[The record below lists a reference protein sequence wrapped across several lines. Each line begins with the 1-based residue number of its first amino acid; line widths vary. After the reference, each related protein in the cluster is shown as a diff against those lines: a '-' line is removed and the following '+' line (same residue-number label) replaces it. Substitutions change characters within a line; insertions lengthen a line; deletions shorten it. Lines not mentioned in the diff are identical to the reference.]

1 MLEHNEIVEKEH
13 LGDIDINQIEKDVN
27 DKQKDEIYEL
37 DGKRA
42 DLPNLYDG
50 TDGVDAALK
59 KAKKK
64 QKMEYMKK
72 KMEISLRRFYQT
84 L

>member
-42 DLPNLYDG
+42 DLPNLYDV

-72 KMEISLRRFYQT
+72 KMQISLRRF
-84 L
+84 

>member
-42 DLPNLYDG
+42 DLPNLYYG

-72 KMEISLRRFYQT
+72 KMQISLRRF
-84 L
+84 